1 MKSFVNAILRN
12 FPVTARGRR
21 HLFLALLAACCLA
34 RATDGALPPIDV
46 QVQVEGGHVRVQ
58 AQVPLPVPREQ
69 AWAVMTDYGHMASF
83 LPNVQEAR
91 VISTHGDQLVTFQRG
106 TARYGIFSYD
116 FEITREVILQPQEAV
131 QSRMISGNMKQLDA
145 QATLRD
151 TAQGLVLDY
160 RSDSVPGY
168 WLPAFVIKPFAEH
181 ETREQFEAMRREM
194 LRRYPQ

>member
-1 MKSFVNAILRN
+1 MKSFVNVFSRN
-12 FPVTARGRR
+12 VAVTARARR
-21 HLFLALLAACCLA
+21 HLFLALLAACALA
-34 RATDGALPPIDV
+34 RATDAGLPPIDV

-58 AQVPLPVPREQ
+58 ARVPLPVAREQ
-69 AWAVMTDYGHMASF
+69 AWAVMTDYAHMASF

-91 VISTHGDQLVTFQRG
+91 VLSTDGDRLVTFQRG
-106 TARYGIFSYD
+106 TAHFGIFSYD
-116 FEITREVILQPQEAV
+116 FEITRAVTLQPQEAV
-131 QSRMISGNMKQLDA
+131 HSRMISGNMKQLDA

-151 TAQGLVLDY
+151 TAQGLMLDY